1 MAQRSPG
8 WFYSASMCKL
18 CWQTQFSLVM
28 FSWTFSGT
36 TYLIEGIK
44 IFCFPSCLVNLSM
57 TLFVRL
63 GFLFHIIKDHN
74 SSFRMCPSADLFFTE
89 LQFNLNLVT
98 HEFLCNSFQML
109 SSAPGIRSTHG
120 SSSCT
125 DALPEFENNFTL
137 NFLSSLRIFCGFS

>member
-1 MAQRSPG
+1 M
-8 WFYSASMCKL
+8 
-18 CWQTQFSLVM
+18 QTLLANTV
-28 FSWTFSGT
+28 FSGNVFVNLFRH
-36 TYLIEGIK
+36 YILIEGIK

-63 GFLFHIIKDHN
+63 VFLFHIIKDHN

-109 SSAPGIRSTHG
+109 FSAPGIRSTHG
-120 SSSCT
+120 SSSGT
-125 DALPEFENNFTL
+125 NALSEFKNNFTSSFFHHYEFSVV
-137 NFLSSLRIFCGFS
+137 FLDMLACV